1 MPSTPSWLAAAEA
14 MLNRGIDSSSQ
25 AAQLARRLDST
36 SLQVEVGWAVPR
48 WGAPRGAVDAHV
60 IRMRAAM
67 HGGRLA
73 LFSVEEARG
82 GQPRGGTPR
91 GGPAGGEPAP
101 ANAVISG
108 SVRAFM
114 SLLRAARP
122 AAAEERAAVT
132 ITGDAEIAN
141 LYRQFFVAAR
151 PDWEEELARWI
162 GDAPARSLSR
172 LAGGVIGWARRTR
185 RVAGENIAEY
195 LQEESRDLVT
205 RTEMEEFLEGVD
217 QVRET
222 ADRVEARL
230 QVLQRRMR
238 DEV

>member
-1 MPSTPSWLAAAEA
+1 MPPTPSWLAAAEA

-36 SLQVEVGWAVPR
+36 SLQVEVGWAAPP
-48 WGAPRGAVDAHV
+48 WGAPRGLGAAHV
-60 IRMRAAM
+60 IRIRAAM

-73 LFSVEEARG
+73 LFSVDEAGG
-82 GQPRGGTPR
+82 GQPGGDTSP
-91 GGPAGGEPAP
+91 GGHSAGEPAP

>member
-36 SLQVEVGWAVPR
+36 SLQVEVGWAAPR
-48 WGAPRGAVDAHV
+48 WSAPRGGGDARV

-73 LFSVEEARG
+73 LFSVEEALGGIPRG
-82 GQPRGGTPR
+82 GQS
-91 GGPAGGEPAP
+91 AGEPAP

-108 SVRAFM
+108 SVRAFV

-162 GDAPARSLSR
+162 GDAPARTLSR
-172 LAGGVIGWARRTR
+172 LAGGAIGWARRAR

>member
-1 MPSTPSWLAAAEA
+1 L
-14 MLNRGIDSSSQ
+14 
-25 AAQLARRLDST
+25 
-36 SLQVEVGWAVPR
+36 
-48 WGAPRGAVDAHV
+48 
-60 IRMRAAM
+60 IRVRAAM

-73 LFSVEEARG
+73 LFSPDDAADGHRRGDQPHVGQTQGDPAGGPAHG
-82 GQPRGGTPR
+82 GQP
-91 GGPAGGEPAP
+91 PAD
-101 ANAVISG
+101 AVISG

-132 ITGDAEIAN
+132 IKGDAEIAN

-151 PDWEEELARWI
+151 PDWEEEMARWI

-172 LAGGVIGWARRTR
+172 LAGGVIDWAQRTR
-185 RVAGENIAEY
+185 RVCGENIAEY
-195 LQEESRDLVT
+195 LKEESRDLVT
-205 RTEMEEFLEGVD
+205 RPEIEEFLEGVD

-230 QVLQRRMR
+230 QILQRRLR
-238 DEV
+238 GEV

>member
-1 MPSTPSWLAAAEA
+1 MSSTPSWLAAAEA
-14 MLNRGIDSSSQ
+14 MLNRSIDSSSQ

-36 SLQVEVGWAVPR
+36 SLQVEV
-48 WGAPRGAVDAHV
+48 DNV
-60 IRMRAAM
+60 IRLRAAM

-73 LFSVEEARG
+73 LLLADEALGGTPRN
-82 GQPRGGTPR
+82 GQPRGGQPLGADPS
-91 GGPAGGEPAP
+91 GGPAPAD
-101 ANAVISG
+101 AVING

-114 SLLRAARP
+114 ALLRAARP
-122 AAAEERAAVT
+122 AAAQERAAV
-132 ITGDAEIAN
+132 IIKGDAEIAN
-141 LYRQFFVAAR
+141 LYRQLFVAAR

-172 LAGGVIGWARRTR
+172 LAGGVIDWARRAR

-205 RTEMEEFLEGVD
+205 RTEIDEFLEGVD

-230 QVLQRRMR
+230 QALQRRMR

>member
-36 SLQVEVGWAVPR
+36 SLQVEVGWAAPR
-48 WGAPRGAVDAHV
+48 WGAPRGAGEAHV

-73 LFSVEEARG
+73 LFSVDEAWG
-82 GQPRGGTPR
+82 GQPL
-91 GGPAGGEPAP
+91 GGPPPGGHSAGEPAP

-122 AAAEERAAVT
+122 SAAEERAAVT

>member
-1 MPSTPSWLAAAEA
+1 MSSTPSWLAAAEA
-14 MLNRGIDSSSQ
+14 MLNRSIESSSQ
-25 AAQLARRLDST
+25 AAQLARRLDAT
-36 SLQVEVGWAVPR
+36 SLQIEVG
-48 WGAPRGAVDAHV
+48 GAANRGAAYRHL
-60 IRMRAAM
+60 IRVRAAM

-73 LFSVEEARG
+73 LVSVDSTRG
-82 GQPRGGTPR
+82 GQPRGGQPR
-91 GGPAGGEPAP
+91 GDIPLGGQPAGDAAP
-101 ANAVISG
+101 ADAVISG

-114 SLLRAARP
+114 AMLRAARP

-132 ITGDAEIAN
+132 IKGDAEIAN
-141 LYRQFFVAAR
+141 LYRQLFVAAR

-185 RVAGENIAEY
+185 RVMGENLAEY

-205 RTEMEEFLEGVD
+205 RTEVEEFLEGVD

-222 ADRVEARL
+222 ADRIEARL
-230 QVLQRRMR
+230 QALQRRMR
-238 DEV
+238 DGV